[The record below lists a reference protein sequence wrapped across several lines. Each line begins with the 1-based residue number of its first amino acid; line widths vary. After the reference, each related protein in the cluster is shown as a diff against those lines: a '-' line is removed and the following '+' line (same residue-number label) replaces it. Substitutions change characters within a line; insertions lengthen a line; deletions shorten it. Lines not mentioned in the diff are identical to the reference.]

1 VLCANVPG
9 VDPTI
14 TAAWIAAGVGAVGI
28 AGTVITAWIGSRNT
42 RMATERTIA
51 AGAATTTAT
60 LAAAREQQLWDKRCA
75 VYEETLTTLLDRR
88 RQRFGILLRSPGGKA
103 ESPEAVYD
111 RDSPGWSQARSR
123 LYAYASDEVLHA
135 LDAAEEE
142 HMRAQLAYED
152 VDRLNQRPPGHPRPA
167 SEAERM
173 DAGKTFNAAS
183 RGVAKAE
190 QALISVIRDELR
202 SKPDAV
208 RLPGVA

>member
-1 VLCANVPG
+1 MRA

-14 TAAWIAAGVGAVGI
+14 TAAWITGGVGALGI
-28 AGTVITAWIGSRNT
+28 AGTATTAWIGSRNT

-60 LAAAREQQLWDKRCA
+60 LAAAREDRLWEKRCA
-75 VYEETLTTLLDRR
+75 VYEETLTTLLDHR
-88 RQRFGILLRSPGGKA
+88 RQRFRILLRSPGGEA

-111 RDSPGWSQARSR
+111 PDSPGWSQARSR
-123 LYAYASDEVLHA
+123 LYAYASDDVLHA
-135 LDAAEEE
+135 LDAAEDE

-152 VDRLNQRPPGHPRPA
+152 MNRIEQRPPGHPRAA
-167 SEAERM
+167 SEAERK
-173 DAGKTFNAAS
+173 DAGQTLNAAS
-183 RGVAKAE
+183 QGVANAE

-208 RLPGVA
+208 TLPGVARG